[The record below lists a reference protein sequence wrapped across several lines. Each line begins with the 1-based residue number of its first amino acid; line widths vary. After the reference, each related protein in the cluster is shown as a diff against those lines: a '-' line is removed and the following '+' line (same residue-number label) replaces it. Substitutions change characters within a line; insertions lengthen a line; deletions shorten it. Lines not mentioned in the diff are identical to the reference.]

1 MPRNID
7 WIGVSI
13 PVGFL
18 TAVLVASRTFP
29 VETIALLLGVIVLRS
44 GRR

>member
-1 MPRNID
+1 MLRNID

-29 VETIALLLGVIVLRS
+29 VETIALLLGVILLRS
-44 GRR
+44 GGR